1 MQKSEVL
8 SRIESTAM
16 IAMLRMPSAD
26 DALEMAEVLIEAGLS
41 CLQVPLTVPGALD
54 VIAELLQ
61 TYGDGVVIAA
71 GTVLSEREA
80 EACLKAGAHL
90 IVSPVFDQATVSRC
104 NEAGVVVIAGGL
116 TPTEV
121 LGAWR
126 AGADLVRLYPCALGG
141 PAYVKF
147 LRTPLPHVPLVPA
160 GGVSLQT
167 AADFIAAG
175 AAALEVDLDLV
186 DLDAL
191 RGGRTQDIVT
201 NARLYVDVVTQARSL
216 VSGSALPPQE
226 PAAPASPES

>member
-1 MQKSEVL
+1 MQKPEVL

-26 DALEMAEVLIEAGLS
+26 DALEMAEVLIEAGMV
-41 CLQVPLTVPGALD
+41 CLQVPLTVPGALE

-61 TYGDGVVIAA
+61 SYGERVLIAA
-71 GTVLSEREA
+71 GTVLEAKDA
-80 EACLKAGAHL
+80 EACVKAGSHF
-90 IVSPVFDQATVSRC
+90 IVSPVFDQATISGC

-126 AGADLVRLYPCALGG
+126 GGADLVRVYPCALGG
-141 PAYVKF
+141 PAYLRL
-147 LRTPLPHVPLVPA
+147 LRTPLPQVPLVPA

-167 AADFIAAG
+167 AADFIDAG

-191 RGGRTQDIVT
+191 RGGRQQDILT
-201 NARLYVDVVTQARSL
+201 NARLYLDVVTQARSL
-216 VSGSALPPQE
+216 AAGSALSSQPG
-226 PAAPASPES
+226 A